1 MLNIIE
7 NKTIITIL
15 LTIMFIISGINKIYT
30 FDETVNSLEQKLE
43 YNINLDFF
51 KFVIFIV
58 ILLEII
64 APIIIINYA
73 FTGKYKKE
81 AYYSV
86 IALIIFT
93 ILATLIYH
101 FPNFTNYK
109 KSLGFWANM
118 SLLGGLLLLAKSIN
132 LNVL

>member
-1 MLNIIE
+1 MTNIVE
-7 NKTIITIL
+7 NNGIITIL
-15 LTIMFIISGINKIYT
+15 LTAMFIISGLNKFYT
-30 FDETVNSLEQKLE
+30 FDETVNSLQQKLQ
-43 YNINLDFF
+43 YNINLDFY

-58 ILLEII
+58 ILLEIM
-64 APIIIINYA
+64 APLIIINYA

-81 AYYSV
+81 AYYST

-118 SLLGGLLLLAKSIN
+118 SLLGGLLLLLKTIN
-132 LNVL
+132 LNII